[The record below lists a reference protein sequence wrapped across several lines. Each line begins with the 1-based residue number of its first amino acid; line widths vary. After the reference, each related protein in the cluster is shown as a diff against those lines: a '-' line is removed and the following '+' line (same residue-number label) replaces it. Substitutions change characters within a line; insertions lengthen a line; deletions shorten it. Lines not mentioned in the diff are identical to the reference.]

1 MFANG
6 AGIDSHPGQRSQPNS
21 SRTRDQRYP
30 SFESEY
36 VAAAVSQI
44 EQNQCETTAARLGS
58 RMEPKAASRDLGFEW
73 LATQNSALADGSS
86 NRRKLAIACV
96 AIL

>member
-1 MFANG
+1 
-6 AGIDSHPGQRSQPNS
+6 
-21 SRTRDQRYP
+21 
-30 SFESEY
+30 
-36 VAAAVSQI
+36 
-44 EQNQCETTAARLGS
+44 
-58 RMEPKAASRDLGFEW
+58 MEPKAASRDLGFEW